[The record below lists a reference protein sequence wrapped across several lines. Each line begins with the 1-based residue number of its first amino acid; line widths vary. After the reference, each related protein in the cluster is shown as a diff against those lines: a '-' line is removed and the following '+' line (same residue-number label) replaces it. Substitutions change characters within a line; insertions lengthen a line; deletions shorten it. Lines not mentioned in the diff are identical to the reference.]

1 MFTSSQ
7 MHIALAKARQDDLM
21 REVERNRLV
30 RAATVERPGIRDWI
44 ARRLHRGSTAEAAPA
59 AQ

>member
-1 MFTSSQ
+1 
-7 MHIALAKARQDDLM
+7 M